1 MLRLLVDMG
10 YTDRENLNPEVPV
23 KFSLIT
29 PPARII
35 ETIAQVPGALGQGVN
50 NLTTGGGSLPTSIP
64 APVAPTIA
72 PTNSPSI
79 NARTLPQ
86 EPQESL
92 MNTDPP
98 SAGATDP
105 APPQTPSGSGTPQTP
120 SGSGT
125 SQTPSGSGTPQTPS
139 GSGTSPTQAPV
150 SPLSNSGPTLGEVTE
165 DGSKATP
172 NTTSSKTTSPK
183 KNVFTRLADT
193 FKGFLTPKKA
203 PASTTPSSEPNDPT
217 PSGSTSQGQSEG
229 PTSNAA

>member
-1 MLRLLVDMG
+1 
-10 YTDRENLNPEVPV
+10 
-23 KFSLIT
+23 
-29 PPARII
+29 
-35 ETIAQVPGALGQGVN
+35 
-50 NLTTGGGSLPTSIP
+50 
-64 APVAPTIA
+64 
-72 PTNSPSI
+72 
-79 NARTLPQ
+79 
-86 EPQESL
+86 
-92 MNTDPP
+92 
-98 SAGATDP
+98 
-105 APPQTPSGSGTPQTP
+105 
-120 SGSGT
+120 
-125 SQTPSGSGTPQTPS
+125 
-139 GSGTSPTQAPV
+139 V

>member
-1 MLRLLVDMG
+1 
-10 YTDRENLNPEVPV
+10 
-23 KFSLIT
+23 
-29 PPARII
+29 
-35 ETIAQVPGALGQGVN
+35 
-50 NLTTGGGSLPTSIP
+50 
-64 APVAPTIA
+64 
-72 PTNSPSI
+72 
-79 NARTLPQ
+79 
-86 EPQESL
+86 

-105 APPQTPSGSGTPQTP
+105 APPQTPSGSDPA
-120 SGSGT
+120 
-125 SQTPSGSGTPQTPS
+125 
-139 GSGTSPTQAPV
+139 PTQAPV